1 MEQTTL
7 GGSGLRVPRLA
18 VGCAHFGLRLG
29 EQCAIHLVNTAID
42 LGIRFFD
49 TADVYAGG
57 ESERILGKAVKG
69 KRDCCVIGT
78 KFRFSP
84 ELPGASRKSIRAAV
98 EGSLRRLG
106 VDYIDLYQMHGPD
119 PTTPIEET
127 IATLQDLVGEG
138 KILYFGLCNVKAWQ
152 AVDAQRVAWHSGR
165 APLVSMQ
172 ALINA
177 IDLRAYRELQPVME
191 PFKLGL
197 LAAAPLARGML
208 SGSYCD
214 ADPPPEHPLRSGKGI
229 GYWNDA
235 GRAAAARV
243 RKVARELSRPPV
255 HIALGVLLSLPQINS
270 LLVGPNST
278 EQLIQCG
285 GSVGNFLDESMI
297 RYVLRGAERVEPSA
311 PDELPENDDK
321 R

>member
-18 VGCAHFGLRLG
+18 VGCAHFGRRLDERG
-29 EQCAIHLVNTAID
+29 AARLVDTAVD

-57 ESERILGKAVKG
+57 ESERILGLAVKG
-69 KRDCCVIGT
+69 KRDCCVIAT

-106 VDYIDLYQMHGPD
+106 VEYIDLYQLHGPD
-119 PTTPIEET
+119 PSTPVEET
-127 IATLQDLVGEG
+127 IGALQDLVVEG

-165 APLVSMQ
+165 APLVSVQ

-177 IDLRAYRELQPVME
+177 VDLRAYRELQPVAG

-197 LAAAPLARGML
+197 LAAAPLARGL
-208 SGSYCD
+208 LGGRYCD
-214 ADPPPEHPLRSGKGI
+214 ADPPPEHPLRSAKGV

-235 GRAAAARV
+235 GRAAAERV
-243 RKVARELSRPPV
+243 REVARELNRPPV
-255 HIALGVLLSLPQINS
+255 HVALGALLSLPKVDS
-270 LLVGPNST
+270 LLVGPSST
-278 EQLIQCG
+278 EQLIEC
-285 GSVGNFLDESMI
+285 SESAGNFLDEATV
-297 RYVLRGAERVEPSA
+297 RYVLKGADRVEQS
-311 PDELPENDDK
+311 
-321 R
+321 